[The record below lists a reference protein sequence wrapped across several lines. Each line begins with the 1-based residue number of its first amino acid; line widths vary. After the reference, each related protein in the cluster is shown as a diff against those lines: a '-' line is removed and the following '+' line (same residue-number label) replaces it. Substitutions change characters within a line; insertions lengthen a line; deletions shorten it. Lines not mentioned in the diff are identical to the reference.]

1 MFNIERWQEIFDVIK
16 KNRLRTVLTG
26 ISVAS
31 GIFILVILLGFNS
44 GIQNGVRSQFE
55 QDATNRIY
63 VRTGITSKGYKGL
76 NPGRKIQLYNE
87 DYIDFNNRYKD
98 EIEYR
103 TSLYSI
109 WGAQIAYKNETGNY
123 RLEGANPDMQFI
135 ENASMTNGRFIN
147 LTDIKESKKVAIIG
161 YQVQKELFKEKD
173 PIGKSIAIKGIN
185 FRVVGVY
192 SDPGGER
199 ENTRVF
205 IPVSTAQKIFNGAN
219 KVQAISYTFPM
230 SGDLDES
237 VAKSIAF
244 AKNIE
249 RDIRVKYSVA
259 PSDQGAVR
267 VRSTLKQA
275 KKIYSLIDT
284 LRTVMWFIGLG
295 TIIAGVV
302 GVGNIMLVV
311 VKERTK
317 EIGVRK
323 ALGAEPRAIIMMI
336 LQEAIFIT
344 TIAGLTGLILGL
356 GLLEIVSPMVNSDF
370 IKFPNVDFNTA
381 VSTLVVLIL
390 AGAISGFI
398 PAYKASKVLP
408 IVALRD
414 E

>member
-1 MFNIERWQEIFDVIK
+1 
-16 KNRLRTVLTG
+16 
-26 ISVAS
+26 
-31 GIFILVILLGFNS
+31 
-44 GIQNGVRSQFE
+44 
-55 QDATNRIY
+55 
-63 VRTGITSKGYKGL
+63 
-76 NPGRKIQLYNE
+76 
-87 DYIDFNNRYKD
+87 
-98 EIEYR
+98 
-103 TSLYSI
+103 
-109 WGAQIAYKNETGNY
+109 
-123 RLEGANPDMQFI
+123 
-135 ENASMTNGRFIN
+135 
-147 LTDIKESKKVAIIG
+147 
-161 YQVQKELFKEKD
+161 
-173 PIGKSIAIKGIN
+173 
-185 FRVVGVY
+185 
-192 SDPGGER
+192 
-199 ENTRVF
+199 
-205 IPVSTAQKIFNGAN
+205 
-219 KVQAISYTFPM
+219 
-230 SGDLDES
+230 
-237 VAKSIAF
+237 
-244 AKNIE
+244 
-249 RDIRVKYSVA
+249 
-259 PSDQGAVR
+259 
-267 VRSTLKQA
+267 
-275 KKIYSLIDT
+275 
-284 LRTVMWFIGLG
+284 MWFIGLG